1 MSTAESRDTDRID
14 APLVRTAFILVL
26 GTFMSSMDAT
36 IVTVGIDTMARDL
49 DASVTQIQWV
59 TTAYLLAVVAVVPA
73 SGWLVDRIGG
83 RRTWMGAIA
92 LFLTASLLCALSW
105 SIESMIVFRVLQGL
119 GGGLLPPTGQTLLA
133 RAAGPKRIGRIISIV
148 GMVPLLSPLLG
159 PVAAGGILAAAPWPW
174 LFYVNLPIGLVAV
187 VLATRFVERD
197 TPGGSDVPF
206 DMVGALLLSPGLA
219 LLVFGLTGLSHEG
232 AAATPAVAVS
242 AAVVGAAM
250 LVGFVLHGLRHRAP
264 LVDPRLFTRPPLGAA
279 ALALVILG
287 ASVVGT
293 LFLLPLYL
301 QTARGLT
308 AWDTALLMIP
318 QGIGAVAGS
327 LTVSRIIDR
336 VAPRSIVITGVGLI
350 ALGSIVLTQV
360 HTPPPDAL
368 LAVSL
373 LVRGLGIAM
382 IGAPVMTIVY
392 SSIDRAEVPRAS
404 TALNLLNTIG
414 GSVGTAVLAVI
425 LQSRF
430 DARGAD
436 QGAAFAD
443 TFWWVLGF
451 CLIAAAGVVRLPRR
465 PKQDPADA
473 GTAR

>member
-49 DASVTQIQWV
+49 NASVTEIQWV

-73 SGWLVDRIGG
+73 SGWLVDRVGG
-83 RRTWMGAIA
+83 RRTWMCAIA

-105 SIESMIVFRVLQGL
+105 SVESMIVFRVLQGL

-133 RAAGPKRIGRIISIV
+133 RTAGPRRIGRIISIV

-159 PVAAGGILAAAPWPW
+159 PIAAGGILSVAPWPW
-174 LFYVNLPIGLVAV
+174 LFYVNLPIGIIAI
-187 VLATRFVERD
+187 VLAGRFVERD
-197 TPGGSDVPF
+197 VPSGSDVPF

-219 LLVFGLTGLSHEG
+219 LLVFGLTGLSHGG
-232 AAATPAVAVS
+232 AAATPAVAIT
-242 AAVVGAAM
+242 AAVVGAGM

-301 QTARGLT
+301 QTSRGLT
-308 AWDTALLMIP
+308 AWDTALLLVP
-318 QGIGAVAGS
+318 QGVGAVIAS
-327 LTVSRIIDR
+327 LTVSRIIDK
-336 VAPRSIVITGVGLI
+336 VSPRSIVITGVVLI

-360 HTPPPDAL
+360 HTPPPDLL
-368 LAVSL
+368 LAGSL

-414 GSVGTAVLAVI
+414 GSLGTAVLAVI
-425 LQSRF
+425 LQSRL
-430 DARGAD
+430 DARGPDVA
-436 QGAAFAD
+436 AAFAD

-451 CLIAAAGVVRLPRR
+451 CLVAALGVIRLPRR
-465 PKQDPADA
+465 PKQRPADA
-473 GTAR
+473 GSPR

>member
-1 MSTAESRDTDRID
+1 MNTTESRID

-26 GTFMSSMDAT
+26 GTFMSSLDAT
-36 IVTVGIDTMARDL
+36 IVTVGIDTMAQDL
-49 DASVTQIQWV
+49 NASVTEIQWV

-83 RRTWMGAIA
+83 RRTWMGAIVV
-92 LFLTASLLCALSW
+92 FLAGSLLCALSW
-105 SIESMIVFRVLQGL
+105 SVESMIVFRVIQGL

-133 RAAGPKRIGRIISIV
+133 RAAGPSRIGRIISIV
-148 GMVPLLSPLLG
+148 GMVPLLTPLLG

-187 VLATRFVERD
+187 VLATRFVDRD
-197 TPGGSDVPF
+197 APAGSDVPF
-206 DMVGALLLSPGLA
+206 DVVGAALLSPGLA
-219 LLVFGLTGLSHEG
+219 FLMFGLTGLAHIETST
-232 AAATPAVAVS
+232 TPALSIGAI
-242 AAVVGAAM
+242 VVGAGM
-250 LVGFVLHGLRHRAP
+250 LVGFVVHGLRHHAP
-264 LVDPRLFTRPPLGAA
+264 LLDPRMFTRPPLGAA

-308 AWDTALLMIP
+308 PWGAALLMVP
-318 QGIGAVAGS
+318 QGIGAILAS

-336 VAPRSIVITGVGLI
+336 VAPRAIVITGVGLI

-360 HTPPPDAL
+360 QTPPPDAL
-368 LAVSL
+368 LAASL
-373 LVRGLGIAM
+373 FVRGLGIAM

-392 SSIDRAEVPRAS
+392 STIDRAEVPRAS

-414 GSVGTAVLAVI
+414 GSLGTAVLAVI
-425 LQSRF
+425 LQNRL
-430 DARGAD
+430 DARGPDLA
-436 QGAAFAD
+436 AAFAD
-443 TFWWVLGF
+443 SFWWVLGF
-451 CLIAAAGVVRLPRR
+451 CLVAAVGVVRLPRR
-465 PKQDPADA
+465 PRRPA
-473 GTAR
+473 TP